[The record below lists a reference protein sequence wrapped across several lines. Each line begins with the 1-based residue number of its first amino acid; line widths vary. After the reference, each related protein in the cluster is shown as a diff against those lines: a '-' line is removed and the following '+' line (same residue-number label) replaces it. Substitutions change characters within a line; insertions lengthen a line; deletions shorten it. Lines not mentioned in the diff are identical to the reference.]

1 MGSDATRK
9 RRGRRLRKGWACA
22 AGACLALAVVAVCAF
37 AWLSFRRSSGHPSTG
52 AAGGGTAGGAS
63 SSSLLGSIVGALPL
77 VGSALTNTPRIA
89 ALGLSLCPAGFA
101 AGAPGC
107 RVVDLELAHG
117 IDDLRAAASSAFPC
131 TAHLKDDLHG
141 RCRLFDEDGLE
152 VVGERELSR
161 LRNGSA
167 LQVVKGDNHFFWPTV
182 RLGHKWNPKHVTSP
196 DPERPITME
205 TISESPRVF
214 LIDNFLGEAEIE
226 YLVNHAKG
234 RLERSHVGIGKETFH
249 NQRTSKTA
257 WDTNSKTSRTIQ
269 RRAYDLVRQPYARNT
284 ADAIQ
289 VIKYDRGQMYLLHT
303 DYFKVGYDT
312 LDSSKPD
319 GTNRIVTIF
328 MYLSDVEAGGATVFP
343 HATTHAKVSD
353 DRDVVAPPKDLLQ
366 AINVENKKMAD
377 CSLEKALKVHPKRG
391 RAVLF
396 YNQKPDGTLDIQ
408 AEHGGCPVAV
418 GHKWAANVWI
428 WNRARPR
435 FGSGGKQLKVKNQKG
450 GGFMSWFAGGKKN
463 AAGHGSNKGHSANMK
478 IEFSNE
484 RASPVEVF
492 WQKPGGSGEMSF
504 GRIGPNSRMPLNT
517 FEGHTWVVRD
527 PKTGNEIK
535 SVKAKMGAGAAVSI
549 T

>member
-1 MGSDATRK
+1 MGSDAVRK
-9 RRGRRLRKGWACA
+9 RRVRLRKGWACVA
-22 AGACLALAVVAVCAF
+22 ASCAVITVLSVCAY
-37 AWLSFRRSSGHPSTG
+37 AWFSSTLGR
-52 AAGGGTAGGAS
+52 AS
-63 SSSLLGSIVGALPL
+63 VVPHRSLLGSFVGALPGFL
-77 VGSALTNTPRIA
+77 VASPPPQRASL
-89 ALGLSLCPAGFA
+89 LGLSLCPAGFT

-107 RVVDLELAHG
+107 RVVDLKSAHG
-117 IDDLRAAASSAFPC
+117 IEDLHAAASSAFPC
-131 TAHLKDDLHG
+131 TSGLPDDLQG

-152 VVGERELSR
+152 VTDESQLAS

-182 RLGHKWNPKHVTSP
+182 RLGYKWRPKHVTSP
-196 DPERPITME
+196 YPSKPITME

-214 LIDNFLGEAEIE
+214 LIENFLSEAEIE

-257 WDTNSKTSRTIQ
+257 WDTHSKTSLTIQ
-269 RRAYDLVRQPYARNT
+269 QRAYDLVRQPYVRNT

-343 HATTHAKVSD
+343 HATNHATVHD
-353 DRDVVAPPKDLLQ
+353 DRDIVSPPKSLVQ
-366 AINVENKKMAD
+366 RINSENKKMAD
-377 CSLEKALKVHPKRG
+377 CSLAKALKVHPKRG

-396 YNQKPDGTLDIQ
+396 YNQKPDGTLDINS
-408 AEHGGCPVAV
+408 EHGGCPVAL

-428 WNRARPR
+428 WNRARPHFGSNGR
-435 FGSGGKQLKVKNQKG
+435 QIKRKQNKGSGGLLSWFG
-450 GGFMSWFAGGKKN
+450 GGNSARGNGGS
-463 AAGHGSNKGHSANMK
+463 HHHDHNMK

-484 RASPVEVF
+484 RASPVELF
-492 WQKPGGSGEMSF
+492 WQKPDGSGETSF
-504 GRIGPNSRMPLNT
+504 GHVLPNSRMPLNT
-517 FEGHTWVVRD
+517 FEGHTWIIRD
-527 PKTGNEIK
+527 VKTGSIIK
-535 SVKAKMGAGAAVSI
+535 RVTAKMGAGAAVSI

>member
-9 RRGRRLRKGWACA
+9 RRGRRIRKGWACVA
-22 AGACLALAVVAVCAF
+22 AACITVGFLAACAC
-37 AWLSFRRSSGHPSTG
+37 AWLYFWSSLGRPSADAKVGST
-52 AAGGGTAGGAS
+52 
-63 SSSLLGSIVGALPL
+63 SLLGSMVGTLPL
-77 VGSALTNTPRIA
+77 VGSSASRRRRTA
-89 ALGLSLCPAGFA
+89 ELGLSLCPAGFA

-107 RVVDLELAHG
+107 RVVGLELAHG
-117 IDDLRAAASSAFPC
+117 IDDLRAAAASAFSC
-131 TAHLKDDLHG
+131 TAHLQDDIHG
-141 RCRLFDEDGLE
+141 RCRLFDEEGME
-152 VVGERELSR
+152 VKGEEELS
-161 LRNGSA
+161 LLQNGSA

-182 RLGHKWNPKHVTSP
+182 RLGHTWRPKHVTSP
-196 DPERPITME
+196 DPDQPITMQ

-214 LIDNFLGEAEIE
+214 LVENFLSEAEIE

-257 WDTNSKTSRTIQ
+257 WDTSSKTSRTIQ
-269 RRAYDLVRQPYARNT
+269 HRAYDLVRQPYARNT

-312 LDSSKPD
+312 LDSSQPD
-319 GTNRIVTIF
+319 GTNRIVTLF

-343 HATTHAKVSD
+343 HATTHAKVAD
-353 DRDVVAPPKDLLQ
+353 DRSVVTPPKDLLQ

-396 YNQKPDGTLDIQ
+396 YNQKPDGTLDIE

-428 WNRARPR
+428 WNRKRPR
-435 FGSGGKQLKVKNQKG
+435 FGSGGKQLKGGTKKG
-450 GGFMSWFAGGKKN
+450 SGFFSWFGRKSAK
-463 AAGHGSNKGHSANMK
+463 GHGGQGSDNGGHHSMNMK

-484 RASPVEVF
+484 RGVPVEVF
-492 WQKPGGSGEMSF
+492 WQKPGGGGEMSF

-527 PKTGNEIK
+527 PLTGSFIK
-535 SVKAKMGAGAAVSI
+535 SVKAKLGAGAAVSI